1 MRNDDTF
8 ISIIMFS
15 LTLDAKIVIENK
27 MLIFFPVSK
36 QQNNRMI
43 EKKKLQKNDFISEDI
58 VNDVLENSMLRL
70 FMDLHMCFTDP
81 G

>member
-1 MRNDDTF
+1 
-8 ISIIMFS
+8 MFS